1 MPGSTHPT
9 SCLSPSPWGHDP
21 WDGAVRGRRGPPTT
35 SLAHKAEKSLG
46 GGQEL
51 GELVREWGTERKK
64 QQHVARGPRLPCFLF
79 LDSTTKTPAA
89 TASKNRTTAMQGVR
103 TTRAMSRLQEKN
115 FCPRTSRLH
124 PAAGVGAWGHGQRVT
139 AMGKGLA
146 WGARQAGTVVLSL
159 QAAEAG
165 GTLGSAS
172 SCCVLSIWRS
182 AAS

>member
-124 PAAGVGAWGHGQRVT
+124 PAA
-139 AMGKGLA
+139 
-146 WGARQAGTVVLSL
+146 AGTVGQAHGATARGSQPWARGSPGEQGKQAWWSSACKQQKQVGHWVLPHP
-159 QAAEAG
+159 
-165 GTLGSAS
+165 
-172 SCCVLSIWRS
+172 